1 MLSRTPL
8 TRCFASLAV
17 ASASAFLE
25 GHAAEAATRS
35 GAEPALW
42 IDDVA
47 PAQKALEDHVRSAA
61 YKELHRPALTTS
73 AMGLFGGEPG
83 FEKAYRVW
91 VDPDRPH
98 MKHMFNQT
106 PLAKNLR
113 YTRYGYYKR
122 DMHLLDIDKLVRH
135 ARMLPTPN
143 RLLTDFLYQRVP
155 LPDKSCAAILR
166 YQLEQLTLVEEWQRP
181 ASFGCAEEMFERMVV
196 TNIPPV
202 DVGPETHAEMIR
214 CCAVCGEWEKGWDV
228 YLQRARELE
237 VEAGSSDVSAE
248 AFTLSTYFFDAVL
261 DLCVACQKP
270 AEGMAIMTEVIQR
283 HLRPRP
289 SMLAK
294 TMILVSVA
302 AEQLQQRQ
310 QQPAAS
316 SSASLSPSSA
326 TSHASNENAAPADAA
341 LTSSSKDAEAGRE
354 ALEAY
359 VARGLDA
366 WALYDFYAL
375 SRSTACVEAYMRMC
389 AMLQKPTLALEAL
402 SFADG
407 AHIRIS
413 LECYYWA
420 VYAIRTVPG
429 MGDYLVDLFGQL
441 PQRGLSADYVLYT
454 LTYLYC
460 AMQADG
466 ELAVTIYQQFYRNSE
481 VNPTPEMT
489 LLFLQACAVSAEP
502 TMAMYICCEAMLRQ
516 LEEVGSVVDNI
527 DAIYDQCIEL
537 AAQVGAVSAAHS
549 KVKKLVS
556 FGKPLTTRVLNS
568 LLLANAQS
576 TDGSLSM
583 TVDVVRL
590 YTLLGIAAND
600 DTLTCL
606 SMCQAAHGTAAEVD
620 AFRRTIEAAQAA
632 SPAQT
637 LGEDAEAVIADTPPH
652 RLRQLKTAWR
662 LRPRDTMLR
671 RFGQH
676 TKPQG
681 KIQVGSMVGSVIP
694 FGRSPGERR
703 V

>member
-1 MLSRTPL
+1 MLSSTAL

-17 ASASAFLE
+17 ASATTFMQE
-25 GHAAEAATRS
+25 HAADAPAA
-35 GAEPALW
+35 AEVEPVLW

-47 PAQKALEDHVRSAA
+47 PAQKALEEHIRSAA

-98 MKHMFNQT
+98 MKHVFNQT
-106 PLAKNLR
+106 ALAKNLR
-113 YTRYGYYKR
+113 YTRYGYFKR

-155 LPDKSCAAILR
+155 MPDKSCAAILR
-166 YQLEQLTLVEEWQRP
+166 YQLEQLTLIEDWQRV
-181 ASFGCAEEMFERMVV
+181 ASFACAEEIFERMVV

-214 CCAVCGEWEKGWDV
+214 CCAVCGAWEKGWDV

-237 VEAGSSDVSAE
+237 AEAAGKSVE

-261 DLCVACQKP
+261 ELCVACKKP
-270 AEGMAIMTEVIQR
+270 AEGMAVMTEVIQR

-294 TMILVSVA
+294 TMILVSMA
-302 AEQLQQRQ
+302 AEQLQ
-310 QQPAAS
+310 PASVKAS
-316 SSASLSPSSA
+316 AAAATASDEEAAPPDTASASPL
-326 TSHASNENAAPADAA
+326 THADEARAD
-341 LTSSSKDAEAGRE
+341 LDTY
-354 ALEAY
+354 L
-359 VARGLDA
+359 ARGLDA
-366 WALYDFYAL
+366 WSLYDFYAL
-375 SRSTACVEAYMRMC
+375 QRSTGCVEAYMRMG
-389 AMLQKPTLALEAL
+389 AMLQRPTLVLEAL

-407 AHIRIS
+407 ANIRVS

-420 VYAIRTVPG
+420 VYALRTVPG
-429 MGDYLVDLFGQL
+429 MGDYLIDLFGQL

-454 LTYLYC
+454 LAFLYC
-460 AMQADG
+460 ALQADG
-466 ELAVTIYQQFYRNSE
+466 ELAVSVYRQFYQHSDI
-481 VNPTPEMT
+481 NPTPEMT
-489 LLFLQACAVSAEP
+489 LLFVQACAVSAES
-502 TMAMYICCEAMLRQ
+502 TVEMLVCCEAMIRR
-516 LEEVGSVVDNI
+516 LEEVGSAVDNI

-537 AAQVGAVSAAHS
+537 AAHVGAVSAAHS

-556 FGKPLTTRVLNS
+556 FGKSLTTRILNS

-576 TDGSLSM
+576 TDGSLRMSAEII
-583 TVDVVRL
+583 RL
-590 YTLLGIAAND
+590 YTLLGIGVND

-606 SMCQAAHGTAAEVD
+606 TMCQAAHGTSSEVD
-620 AFRRTIEAAQAA
+620 AFCRSVEAAQAA
-632 SPAQT
+632 SPTGT

-652 RLRQLKTAWR
+652 QLRQLKTAWR
-662 LRPRDTMLR
+662 LRPRDMMLR

-676 TKPQG
+676 TKPPG
-681 KIQVGSMVGSVIP
+681 KEQVGSMLGSTVP
-694 FGRSPGERR
+694 FGRSPGERK